1 MIVLP
6 SAYLITGPMMS
17 AELNEEELAEI
28 RQRLVE
34 LKLEHGDLDDAIE
47 HLSQSGTF
55 EELKIKRMKKRKLQ
69 LKDQIARLEDKLI
82 PDMLA

>member
-1 MIVLP
+1 
-6 SAYLITGPMMS
+6 MS
-17 AELNEEELAEI
+17 EEPNEEELAQI
-28 RQRLVE
+28 RQHLLE
-34 LKLEHGDLDDAIE
+34 LKLEHSDLDDAIE

-55 EELKIKRMKKRKLQ
+55 EELKLKRLKKRKLQ

>member
-1 MIVLP
+1 
-6 SAYLITGPMMS
+6 MS
-17 AELNEEELAEI
+17 EEPNEEELAQI
-28 RQRLVE
+28 RQRLLE
-34 LKLEHGDLDDAIE
+34 LKLEHSDLDDAIE

-55 EELKIKRMKKRKLQ
+55 EDLKLKRWKKKKLQ